1 MPERVVFDTNVWISG
16 MLWRGRPYRCL
27 LLARARVV
35 EAVYC
40 DPMAAELSEKLRSRF
55 GFSENRIHAAIYDLR
70 RAGTRVDITGNLHIV
85 TDDPDDDKFIEC
97 AIVAQAKIIVSG
109 DQHLLRLG
117 KYGDVTILT
126 ATDFLERDA

>member
-16 MLWRGRPYRCL
+16 LLWRGRPYRCL
-27 LLARARVV
+27 LLARGKVV

-70 RAGTRVDITGNLHIV
+70 RAATRVDITGNLQIV
-85 TDDPDDDKFIEC
+85 
-97 AIVAQAKIIVSG
+97 
-109 DQHLLRLG
+109 
-117 KYGDVTILT
+117 
-126 ATDFLERDA
+126 

>member
-1 MPERVVFDTNVWISG
+1 VPERVVFDTNVWISG
-16 MLWRGRPYRCL
+16 LLWRGRPYRCL
-27 LLARARVV
+27 LLAHGKVV

-70 RAGTRVDITGNLHIV
+70 RAGTRVNITGNLHIV
-85 TDDPDDDKFIEC
+85 TDDPDDDKFI
-97 AIVAQAKIIVSG
+97 VSG
-109 DQHLLRLG
+109 DHHLLRLG

>member
-16 MLWRGRPYRCL
+16 LLWRGRPYRCL
-27 LLARARVV
+27 LLARGKVV
-35 EAVYC
+35 EAMYC

-55 GFSENRIHAAIYDLR
+55 GFSENRIHAAVYHLR
-70 RAGTRVDITGNLHIV
+70 RAGARVDITGNLHIV

-109 DQHLLRLG
+109 DHHLLRLG

-126 ATDFLERDA
+126 ATDFLEHDA

>member
-16 MLWRGRPYRCL
+16 LLWRGRPYRCL

-85 TDDPDDDKFIEC
+85 TDDSDDDKFIEC

-109 DQHLLRLG
+109 DHHLLRLG

-126 ATDFLERDA
+126 TADFLERDA